1 MRKQRVNYSTQRL
14 IQRSRVIIVKCRI
27 WLQIT
32 LQLTTKK
39 KTCATIY
46 FENLT
51 RRHKVW
57 VNFDFLLAI
66 THCVTFVN
74 ASKYQC
80 IMLIN
85 THHCTLNDPTA
96 TSYFKYYRKIIIGSV
111 LTELDGLWAQGC
123 MIWLQLQH
131 LWCRTRETSQPP
143 GDEKKKRIYN
153 IQLEKKIKKM
163 NGQNW

>member
-14 IQRSRVIIVKCRI
+14 IQRSRMIIVKCRI
-27 WLQIT
+27 WLQVT

-51 RRHKVW
+51 PRHKAW
-57 VNFDFLLAI
+57 VNFDFFACDNTLCNICECIQIPVHNANKYTPLHSQWSNCYQLLQILQKDYYWLCTYRTGWTMSSGLYDLI
-66 THCVTFVN
+66 TTA
-74 ASKYQC
+74 ASLVQ
-80 IMLIN
+80 N
-85 THHCTLNDPTA
+85 TWDKSAPW
-96 TSYFKYYRKIIIGSV
+96 R
-111 LTELDGLWAQGC
+111 W
-123 MIWLQLQH
+123 
-131 LWCRTRETSQPP
+131 
-143 GDEKKKRIYN
+143 EKKCIYN